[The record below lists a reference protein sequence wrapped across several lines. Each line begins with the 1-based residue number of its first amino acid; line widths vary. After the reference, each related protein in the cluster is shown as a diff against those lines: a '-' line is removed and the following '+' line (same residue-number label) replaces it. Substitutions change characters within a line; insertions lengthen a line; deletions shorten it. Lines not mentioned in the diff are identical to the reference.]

1 MEDNEQGDL
10 FSESSADGERQK
22 TFSDADMVAL
32 AGLYSDEGVDFCAL
46 PDESSRLY
54 ELSVNAFSA
63 IVHARMSE
71 LPISAKIE
79 RFERKVLGAADSAG
93 RLANA
98 AAATARGRTEALMR
112 RAAEL
117 AAEDRGDP
125 DACAVYEAAHK
136 VSHEICRIRGFLRF
150 APGEDGVYTALC
162 APDHFILPAL
172 GEYFKKRFGG
182 APWEIIDEKRLV
194 RIRYVPEKPFV
205 FSRMKEI
212 PEAIKKSRDSKWENV
227 WRQYHKT
234 ISNADRSNPELQKKF
249 MPHRYWKYLTEM
261 QPASSGE
268 SADCD
273 A

>member
-22 TFSDADMVAL
+22 AFSDADMIAL
-32 AGLYSDEGVDFCAL
+32 AGLYSDEGVDLCAL

-136 VSHEICRIRGFLRF
+136 VSHEICRIRFL
-150 APGEDGVYTALC
+150 ALC
-162 APDHFILPAL
+162 PWRRRSVHRALRAGSFYPASFGRVFQKALWRRAL
-172 GEYFKKRFGG
+172 G
-182 APWEIIDEKRLV
+182 
-194 RIRYVPEKPFV
+194 
-205 FSRMKEI
+205 
-212 PEAIKKSRDSKWENV
+212 N
-227 WRQYHKT
+227 
-234 ISNADRSNPELQKKF
+234 
-249 MPHRYWKYLTEM
+249 HR
-261 QPASSGE
+261 
-268 SADCD
+268 
-273 A
+273 